1 MSVCTI
7 KKEDLANVY
16 YRLRSQVHNT
26 PLITSTILNNLSGAD
41 IFFKCESFQ
50 RTGSFKIRGATNA
63 ILSLNEKEREK
74 GVVTHSSGN
83 FAQALAFAASNQGIK
98 SWIVMPENAPKTKMD
113 AVANYGGNIVLC
125 ASTQQAREE
134 SAQKIVNDLGANF
147 IHPYNQKEVIVGQ
160 ATCAME
166 IIEKQSNLDYLIVPV
181 GGGGLISGAALATYY
196 FSAHTK
202 VIGAEPLEAN
212 DAYLSLQKGEIVP
225 QTNPKTMADGLRT
238 SLGSLTFPII
248 KELVSEIITVTE
260 EEIIDAMKLFWTR
273 TKIIIE
279 PSSAV
284 ALAAV
289 LKTKKTFTGRKVGI
303 ILSGGN
309 VDLTNL
315 PF

>member
-1 MSVCTI
+1 M
-7 KKEDLANVY
+7 KEFSILKNDIELVY
-16 YRLRSQVHNT
+16 NKLKPYIHNT
-26 PLITSTILNNLSGAD
+26 SLITSRILDQLSESQLH
-41 IFFKCESFQ
+41 FKCESFQ

-63 ILSLNEKEREK
+63 ILSLNEKERK
-74 GVVTHSSGN
+74 NGVVTHSSGN

-113 AVANYGGNIVLC
+113 AVADYGGNIVQC
-125 ASTQQAREE
+125 APTQQAREE
-134 SAQKIVNDLGANF
+134 SAQKIVNELGANF
-147 IHPYNQKEVIVGQ
+147 IHPYNQREVILGQ

-166 IIEKQSNLDYLIVPV
+166 IIEKQSNLDYLVVPV
-181 GGGGLISGAALATYY
+181 GGGGLISGSALATYY
-196 FSAHTK
+196 FSSHTK
-202 VIGAEPLEAN
+202 VIGAEPLNAN
-212 DAYLSLQKGEIVP
+212 DAYLSLLKGEIIP

-248 KELVSEIITVTE
+248 NELVREIITVTE
-260 EEIIDAMKLFWTR
+260 VEIIEAMKLFWTR

-289 LKTKKTFTGRKVGI
+289 LKTKKTFAGRNVGI